1 MSPELSVV
9 ILLGI
14 NLGLVWLLLAAPL
27 GRRTLRLR
35 RSFDADAL
43 YAALAIPVLFT
54 HGTHDRVVPLAASE
68 AGHAITPGSQLSIY
82 AGIGHAPFMEA
93 ADRFNTELGEFVR
106 LCSARP

>member
-35 RSFDADAL
+35 RRFDAM
-43 YAALAIPVLFT
+43 
-54 HGTHDRVVPLAASE
+54 R
-68 AGHAITPGSQLSIY
+68 
-82 AGIGHAPFMEA
+82 
-93 ADRFNTELGEFVR
+93 
-106 LCSARP
+106 